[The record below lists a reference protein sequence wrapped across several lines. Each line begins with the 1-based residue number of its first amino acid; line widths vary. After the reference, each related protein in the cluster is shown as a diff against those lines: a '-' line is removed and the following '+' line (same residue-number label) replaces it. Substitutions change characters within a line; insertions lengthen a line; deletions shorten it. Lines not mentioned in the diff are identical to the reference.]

1 MNSRWIVRFAVLV
14 VSAPAALLAQA
25 AGPEPLSLRQAVEL
39 ALERAPQLASVRA
52 AREEGAASAALA
64 RDAFHPAAY
73 FSTTPGYT
81 YGLPTTV
88 AGQVPAIASVEIRQT
103 IYDKNRRSVALQA
116 QATESA
122 LDASLAQTC
131 RSTIEAVVGAYAR
144 SFLDGMQVEAARRR
158 LDASE
163 RMAGRIT
170 ALFEEGRRRQLDVER
185 ATLSAARAR
194 QKLLNAESDRDLSE
208 LELKRLI
215 GWPGSSP
222 LRLAGDPE
230 AVIPELQQTENLT
243 VALAADPG
251 LKALGREVE
260 LLGES
265 ASVESKRWLPVI
277 EASAHYQR
285 LAKFNNYDDYYLS
298 FTPNSVAVGVSV
310 LLPLWTGGR
319 FDDGQ
324 RQARARLDRAE
335 ADLRVRHGDVA
346 MEVRRAEAAVARATA
361 EKSLSRRARGI
372 ADQTR
377 SAEEMLVREGRSEPI
392 DLDASDIALAD
403 SDEEAARA
411 SLDSV
416 LERVRLLSLRGSSGP
431 RFSASSLPARW
442 SRGGACPRPSASA
455 RRGGSGRR
463 RRGCLCGRAVGG
475 EELGEDFVV
484 VRLLAQPRVLAR
496 EIGDRHVGEARPGVE
511 GVQDD
516 GETLIVRQADVV
528 DHREIEV
535 RQPEL
540 GGRGVGPSVLLG
552 PDRDAQLHLLEA
564 RDRLPAPRA
573 WKLRRIPL
581 TSRSRAMNGTSPLP
595 SGDGKVR
602 VFVFTV
608 ASKVAPP
615 SSMTS
620 ICFLATSSATRARRA
635 RYSRAAGSV
644 APGARCGGRAA

>member
-416 LERVRLLSLRGSSGP
+416 LERVRLLSLRG
-431 RFSASSLPARW
+431 
-442 SRGGACPRPSASA
+442 
-455 RRGGSGRR
+455 
-463 RRGCLCGRAVGG
+463 
-475 EELGEDFVV
+475 ELGTA
-484 VRLLAQPRVLAR
+484 LL
-496 EIGDRHVGEARPGVE
+496 GVE
-511 GVQDD
+511 
-516 GETLIVRQADVV
+516 
-528 DHREIEV
+528 
-535 RQPEL
+535 P
-540 GGRGVGPSVLLG
+540 PCSV
-552 PDRDAQLHLLEA
+552 E
-564 RDRLPAPRA
+564 
-573 WKLRRIPL
+573 
-581 TSRSRAMNGTSPLP
+581 
-595 SGDGKVR
+595 
-602 VFVFTV
+602 
-608 ASKVAPP
+608 
-615 SSMTS
+615 
-620 ICFLATSSATRARRA
+620 
-635 RYSRAAGSV
+635 
-644 APGARCGGRAA
+644 

>member
-1 MNSRWIVRFAVLV
+1 MNSRWTVRFALFVL
-14 VSAPAALLAQA
+14 SAPAALVAQA
-25 AGPEPLSLRQAVEL
+25 AGPEPLSLRHAVEL
-39 ALERAPQLASVRA
+39 ALERAPLLASVRA

-103 IYDKNRRSVALQA
+103 VYDANRKSDALQA
-116 QATESA
+116 QANESA

-131 RSTIEAVVGAYAR
+131 RSTIEAVVASYAR
-144 SFLDGMQVEAARRR
+144 SFLDGAQVEAARRR

-163 RMAGRIT
+163 AMAGRVT
-170 ALFEEGRRRQLDVER
+170 ALFEEGRRTRLDVER
-185 ATLSAARAR
+185 ATLGAARAR

-222 LRLAGDPE
+222 LRLAGDPDS
-230 AVIPELQQTENLT
+230 VIPELQQAENLGA
-243 VALAADPG
+243 ALAADPT

-260 LLGES
+260 LLGQS
-265 ASVESKRWLPVI
+265 ANLESKRWLPVI

-298 FTPNSVAVGVSV
+298 FTPNSVAVGVSI

-324 RQARARLDRAE
+324 RKARARLDRAE

-372 ADQTR
+372 ADQSR
-377 SAEEMLVREGRSEPI
+377 SAEEMLVREGRSEPT
-392 DLDASDIALAD
+392 DLDESEIALAD

-416 LERVRLLSLRGSSGP
+416 LERVRLLSLRG
-431 RFSASSLPARW
+431 
-442 SRGGACPRPSASA
+442 
-455 RRGGSGRR
+455 
-463 RRGCLCGRAVGG
+463 
-475 EELGEDFVV
+475 ELGTA
-484 VRLLAQPRVLAR
+484 LL
-496 EIGDRHVGEARPGVE
+496 GVE
-511 GVQDD
+511 
-516 GETLIVRQADVV
+516 
-528 DHREIEV
+528 
-535 RQPEL
+535 
-540 GGRGVGPSVLLG
+540 
-552 PDRDAQLHLLEA
+552 
-564 RDRLPAPRA
+564 
-573 WKLRRIPL
+573 
-581 TSRSRAMNGTSPLP
+581 
-595 SGDGKVR
+595 
-602 VFVFTV
+602 
-608 ASKVAPP
+608 PP
-615 SSMTS
+615 
-620 ICFLATSSATRARRA
+620 CA
-635 RYSRAAGSV
+635 V
-644 APGARCGGRAA
+644 E